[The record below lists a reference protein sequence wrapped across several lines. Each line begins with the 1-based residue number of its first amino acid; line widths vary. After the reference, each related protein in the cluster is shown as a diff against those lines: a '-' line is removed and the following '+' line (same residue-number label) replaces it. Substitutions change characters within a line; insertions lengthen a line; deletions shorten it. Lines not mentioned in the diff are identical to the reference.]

1 MKLSKLLIGTLSGI
15 MAAGMVT
22 LPVAVNVQAAQT
34 GWVRSGNNLK
44 YYGKDGKAYTG
55 WHWMSTKENE
65 KPAHWSYFGKDGA
78 LKTGWQQMGK
88 GTANPDGNADRHWS
102 YFGSNGWLRTGW
114 VQLGKGTGEPDGNS
128 NRHWSYFGLNG
139 WLRTGWVQL
148 GRGTNEPDGNSERH
162 WSYFGPNGWLRTG
175 LQNMGYGTSNP
186 DGNAA
191 FHQSYFGPNGWLI
204 TNRTTQINGIS
215 YISDSRGWLTPSKS
229 SNTPKDTFIGEAKA
243 KNIALD
249 HARLNVSN
257 IWAYKCEL
265 DFERGQYVYEIEFK
279 SGRYEYDYNI
289 NAVTGAIVSFD
300 KELD

>member
-1 MKLSKLLIGTLSGI
+1 MKLSKLFIGTLSGI

-22 LPVAVNVQAAQT
+22 LPVAVNVPAAQT
-34 GWVRSGNNLK
+34 GWVRSGNDWK

-88 GTANPDGNADRHWS
+88 GTTNPDGNTDRHWS
-102 YFGSNGWLRTGW
+102 YFGS
-114 VQLGKGTGEPDGNS
+114 
-128 NRHWSYFGLNG
+128 NG

-175 LQNMGYGTSNP
+175 LQNMGYGTHNP

-204 TNRTTQINGIS
+204 TNRTTQINGTS
-215 YISDSRGWLTPSKS
+215 YISDSRGWLTPAKS
-229 SNTPKDTFIGEAKA
+229 SNTSKDTFIGESKA
-243 KNIALD
+243 KTIALD